1 MAWSML
7 DTSLLLK
14 VGAEWSGLAMM
25 REKYVAN
32 HFGTCPRVL
41 CNGQS
46 VLPIGMSEH
55 LKHSRVKVYCPL
67 CEDVYVPKKR
77 CSDVD
82 GAYFGCSFPHIFL
95 QVASRLSDLPRSC
108 TSASPERVYTENF
121 RLQNL
126 QEERL
131 QVPRPEKGLDLDLL
145 WRRQREGKERVAS
158 NDQTRRKAE
167 PESLRQ

>member
-1 MAWSML
+1 
-7 DTSLLLK
+7 
-14 VGAEWSGLAMM
+14 MM
-25 REKYVAN
+25 REKFVAS

-41 CNGQS
+41 CNGQA

-95 QVASRLSDLPRSC
+95 QTYPDLMPSQ
-108 TSASPERVYTENF
+108 PPNVY
-121 RLQNL
+121 
-126 QEERL
+126 
-131 QVPRPEKGLDLDLL
+131 VPRIFGFKIFKKKGSKYHEQKKGLSLTYFGED
-145 WRRQREGKERVAS
+145 KEK
-158 NDQTRRKAE
+158 DKAE
-167 PESLRQ
+167 

>member
-1 MAWSML
+1 
-7 DTSLLLK
+7 
-14 VGAEWSGLAMM
+14 MM
-25 REKYVAN
+25 REKFVAS

-41 CNGQS
+41 CNGQA

-95 QVASRLSDLPRSC
+95 QTYPDLMPSQ
-108 TSASPERVYTENF
+108 PPNVY
-121 RLQNL
+121 
-126 QEERL
+126 
-131 QVPRPEKGLDLDLL
+131 VPRIFGFKIFKKKGSKYYEQKKGMSLTYFGEDKEKDKG
-145 WRRQREGKERVAS
+145 E
-158 NDQTRRKAE
+158 
-167 PESLRQ
+167 